1 MSRAAFK
8 SSAALGRSRYRLGLA
23 AWMAFM
29 AFHATV
35 LGLVFTSA
43 PALPTAAP
51 AALALWLAAQVV
63 LLLPF
68 EYLSGHHFPK
78 KIGREIAF
86 SVWLGQWAR
95 ATAIQLA
102 LFGLFAALIMGSAA
116 MVGHNW
122 GGWLTFTLV
131 MLLLA
136 GSQTW
141 VAFAIAPFSL
151 QNDTDRGRTLA
162 WFDAAETAF
171 SGGIAGLPGQESLV
185 MPARWKRMLPERVF
199 RFILIRRQAAI
210 RLGAHGRGVML
221 ALGWNL
227 AAFILPSVLPGVD
240 LATAPGLITAVGV
253 FVGLNALGA
262 LTLLRAAG
270 RRAVAEADLWAFFE
284 GQDADVQREAYTA
297 TARLHDEFT
306 ATKAPLFQLRPSDAD
321 RQAFL
326 STQKKQKGAW
336 QAASYALY
344 YGWAGLSLLGRV
356 WPGRTGIPALW
367 VFGGEE

>member
-122 GGWLTFTLV
+122 GGWLRKKQ
-131 MLLLA
+131 A
-136 GSQTW
+136 GKRQRQRCCSCGCL
-141 VAFAIAPFSL
+141 P
-151 QNDTDRGRTLA
+151 
-162 WFDAAETAF
+162 
-171 SGGIAGLPGQESLV
+171 AG
-185 MPARWKRMLPERVF
+185 A
-199 RFILIRRQAAI
+199 
-210 RLGAHGRGVML
+210 
-221 ALGWNL
+221 
-227 AAFILPSVLPGVD
+227 VLPHV
-240 LATAPGLITAVGV
+240 V
-253 FVGLNALGA
+253 FACHCMN
-262 LTLLRAAG
+262 LL
-270 RRAVAEADLWAFFE
+270 
-284 GQDADVQREAYTA
+284 
-297 TARLHDEFT
+297 
-306 ATKAPLFQLRPSDAD
+306 
-321 RQAFL
+321 
-326 STQKKQKGAW
+326 
-336 QAASYALY
+336 
-344 YGWAGLSLLGRV
+344 
-356 WPGRTGIPALW
+356 
-367 VFGGEE
+367 